1 MPRGQS
7 GESDQ
12 PGLRRRQAIGG
23 AQPFYDWAG
32 VNQANANGNHQAV
45 VPDGELCSGG
55 NSKYRGLDL
64 NRSDWPTSPIRADS
78 RGRYTFEFKAPAPH
92 ATREWKF
99 YVTRDGWQPGS
110 PLRWADLQEF
120 CTLGN
125 VPVSGDV
132 YKLDCP
138 LPKRSGQHIIYNTW
152 QRSDSGEAFYTC
164 ADVRFEGGGGVEP
177 PPQWQDAGP
186 VTARGALEEGTTLT
200 LRVFNA
206 QGNDLERPEI
216 TLAAGQTAANQWPLA
231 LARKVNASAQQA
243 RVGVMRNGVITP
255 VASATENR
263 VYLKPGNLF
272 QIDTRLPGP
281 VDPVDPPPGDDYD
294 FVYPV
299 GIGSYTPGEPW
310 SRAPTASSTPAG
322 RSRRVR
328 GATSTPMPIARA
340 PVRLAR
346 CLGRVLRQGTGGGV
360 APPPILG
367 VAGQRPALP
376 GSWGCRPA
384 AGTTL
389 TYLLLTYFSRRI
401 CGLPKP
407 AAFSSSAQASTM
419 SGLPHR

>member
-1 MPRGQS
+1 MHLSHRTVIALSVIAGIATS
-7 GESDQ
+7 GSAFAHGTLSKPASRVYACYQGNPEN
-12 PGLRRRQAIGG
+12 PTNPACAAAKAIGG

-32 VNQANANGNHQAV
+32 INQAEANGNHQAV

-64 NRSDWPTSPIRADS
+64 NRSDWQTSPIRADA

-110 PLRWADLQEF
+110 PLRWADLEAF

-164 ADVRFEGGGGVEP
+164 ADVRFEGGGGVTP

-186 VTARGALEEGTTLT
+186 VTARGALDVGTILT

-206 QGNDLERPEI
+206 EGNDLESPQI

-231 LARKVNASAQQA
+231 LAHKVNGSAQQA
-243 RVGVMRNGVITP
+243 RVGVMKNGVITP

-272 QIDTRLPGP
+272 QLDTRVPGP
-281 VDPVDPPPGDDYD
+281 VDPIDPPPADDYD
-294 FVYPV
+294 FVYPA
-299 GIGSYTPGEPW
+299 GIGSYTPGQTVVKGTDGKLYACRPFPE
-310 SRAPTASSTPAG
+310 
-322 RSRRVR
+322 
-328 GATSTPMPIARA
+328 GAWCNINAEAYRP
-340 PVRLAR
+340 
-346 CLGRVLRQGTGGGV
+346 GTG
-360 APPPILG
+360 
-367 VAGQRPALP
+367 
-376 GSWGCRPA
+376 
-384 AGTTL
+384 
-389 TYLLLTYFSRRI
+389 
-401 CGLPKP
+401 
-407 AAFSSSAQASTM
+407 SAWRDAWIEY
-419 SGLPHR
+419 